1 MPAGPQTSG
10 VTYTAVYHPPV
21 ITEGDPPLAMVIS
34 EDNSPTS
41 FSLTLHA
48 TDLVSPTLTWSIST
62 AASHGSATTS
72 GTGLSK
78 TINYAPGAN
87 YNGPDSF
94 VVKVSDGNPA
104 WDDTITV
111 NLTITAVNDP
121 PVCSAVSI
129 NTAEDT
135 VGSTAPNCTDVD
147 LADTLTL
154 YSVTTPT
161 NGVSYIQSGAI
172 KYLPNSNY
180 SGGDAF
186 TYTVRDLALAQSAPA
201 AVNVTVSGIND
212 APVITEG
219 ASTSVTM
226 SEDGLP
232 TAFNLTLHATD
243 PEGDTI
249 NWSVLSG
256 ASHGTATATGTGP
269 SKVISYSPQVNFAGS
284 DSFTVQVTDGIGTK
298 FDYRQRHG

>member
-1 MPAGPQTSG
+1 M
-10 VTYTAVYHPPV
+10 
-21 ITEGDPPLAMVIS
+21 
-34 EDNSPTS
+34 
-41 FSLTLHA
+41 
-48 TDLVSPTLTWSIST
+48 
-62 AASHGSATTS
+62 
-72 GTGLSK
+72 
-78 TINYAPGAN
+78 
-87 YNGPDSF
+87 
-94 VVKVSDGNPA
+94 VKVSDGNPA

-135 VGSTAPNCTDVD
+135 LGSTAPNCTDVD

-161 NGVSYIQSGAI
+161 HGVSYIQSGAI

-249 NWSVLSG
+249 NWSVLSRRL
-256 ASHGTATATGTGP
+256 AWHRD
-269 SKVISYSPQVNFAGS
+269 S
-284 DSFTVQVTDGIGTK
+284 DRVRSLQSDQLFSSGEFCWFG
-298 FDYRQRHG
+298 